1 MFVLVGSRMH
11 LDETGPHREAEHFCN
26 VEQEE
31 ASLNPMQRSLKCVV

>member
-1 MFVLVGSRMH
+1 MFVLVGRRMH
-11 LDETGPHREAEHFCN
+11 LDETGPHREREPFCN